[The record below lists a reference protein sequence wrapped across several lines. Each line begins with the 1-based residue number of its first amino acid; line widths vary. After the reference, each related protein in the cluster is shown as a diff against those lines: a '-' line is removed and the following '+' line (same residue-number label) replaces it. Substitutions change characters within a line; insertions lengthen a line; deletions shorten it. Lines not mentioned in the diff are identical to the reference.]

1 MKDDVMPSVVQMEYG
16 QLQDLLK
23 EVKET
28 IAKDIKLPEPKTR
41 NLLAL
46 QTCGKSARMQ
56 SLPAQCLEDNKNLLS
71 LFRSNDDVATVK

>member
-28 IAKDIKLPEPKTR
+28 IAKDIKLPEPATKPSFGVVDLWKIRRNAKLATR
-41 NLLAL
+41 MFK
-46 QTCGKSARMQ
+46 G
-56 SLPAQCLEDNKNLLS
+56 
-71 LFRSNDDVATVK
+71 

>member
-28 IAKDIKLPEPKTR
+28 IAKDIKLPATKTKR
-41 NLLAL
+41 SFGIADMWKIRKNA
-46 QTCGKSARMQ
+46 KSASTM
-56 SLPAQCLEDNKNLLS
+56 
-71 LFRSNDDVATVK
+71 FRG

>member
-28 IAKDIKLPEPKTR
+28 VAKDIKMPEPKTKRPFGIVDLWKIRR
-41 NLLAL
+41 NA
-46 QTCGKSARMQ
+46 KSASAM
-56 SLPAQCLEDNKNLLS
+56 
-71 LFRSNDDVATVK
+71 FRG